1 MLQNKKALIFD
12 LDGSLADSMWM
23 WKQIDIEYLARFD
36 LENPSDLQPAI
47 EGMSFTEVAVYFKER
62 FHIDRSIEEIKADW
76 IEMAWE
82 KYRDDVTLK
91 PGALSLL
98 DHCKEHG
105 IKLGIGTSN
114 SRELVEMFLDKRGVR
129 SYFDCI
135 MTACDVAKGKPAP
148 DIYLKVAQELQV
160 EPKDC
165 LVFEDLVLGITAAKD
180 AGMEVCAVE
189 DDYSIYQRDEKMRS
203 ADYYI
208 NDFVGIA

>member
-47 EGMSFTEVAVYFKER
+47 EGMSFTEVAVYFKDR
-62 FHIDRSIEEIKADW
+62 FHIDRSIEDIKADW

-91 PGALSLL
+91 PGARSLL
-98 DHCKEHG
+98 DYCKENG

-148 DIYLKVAQELQV
+148 DIYLKVAEELQV
-160 EPKDC
+160 DPKDC
-165 LVFEDLVLGITAAKD
+165 LVFEDLVLGITAAKE

-189 DDYSIYQRDEKMRS
+189 DDYSLYQRDEKIRS

>member
-23 WKQIDIEYLARFD
+23 WKQIDIEYLARFNLD
-36 LENPSDLQPAI
+36 NPSDLQSSI
-47 EGMSFTEVAVYFKER
+47 EGMSFTEVAVYFKDR
-62 FHIDRSIEEIKADW
+62 FHIDRSIEDIKADW
-76 IEMAWE
+76 IEMAWT
-82 KYRDDVTLK
+82 KYRDVVTLK
-91 PGALSLL
+91 PGARSLL
-98 DHCKEHG
+98 DHCRENG

-114 SRELVEMFLDKRGVR
+114 SRELVEMFLDQRGVR

-135 MTACDVAKGKPAP
+135 MTACDVEKGKPAP
-148 DIYLKVAQELQV
+148 DIYLKVAEELDV
-160 EPKDC
+160 DPKDC
-165 LVFEDLVLGITAAKD
+165 LVFEDLVLGIAAAKD

-189 DDYSIYQRDEKMRS
+189 DDYSVYQRDEKIRT